1 MNKLLNI
8 GVGLLIILVVLL
20 MVGQNNLLDVP
31 EELLRDTVDVG
42 MDIGTDIERDFETR
56 DMHSSDYDVLGLINS
71 QKVSNFYDD
80 NNVIS
85 SHLFDLY

>member
-31 EELLRDTVDVG
+31 EELLRDTMDVG

-56 DMHSSDYDVLGLINS
+56 DMHSSD
-71 QKVSNFYDD
+71 
-80 NNVIS
+80 
-85 SHLFDLY
+85 

>member
-31 EELLRDTVDVG
+31 EELLRDTMDVG
-42 MDIGTDIERDFETR
+42 MNVGTDIERDFETR

-71 QKVSNFYDD
+71 QNVSNFYDD
-80 NNVIS
+80 NNDIS

>member
-42 MDIGTDIERDFETR
+42 MNVGTDIERDFETR
-56 DMHSSDYDVLGLINS
+56 DMHGSDYDVLGLINS

>member
-31 EELLRDTVDVG
+31 EELLRDTMDVG
-42 MDIGTDIERDFETR
+42 MNVGTDIERDFETR

>member
-31 EELLRDTVDVG
+31 EELLRDTMDVG
-42 MDIGTDIERDFETR
+42 MNVGTDIERDFETR

-71 QKVSNFYDD
+71 QKVSTFYDD
-80 NNVIS
+80 NNEIS